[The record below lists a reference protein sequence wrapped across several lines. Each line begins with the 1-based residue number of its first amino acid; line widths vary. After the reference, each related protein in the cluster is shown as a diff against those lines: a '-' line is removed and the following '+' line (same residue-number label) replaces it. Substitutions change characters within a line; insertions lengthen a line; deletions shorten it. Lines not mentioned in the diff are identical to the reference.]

1 MSTGSTNQRKNMKLI
16 IFFFVLLPFVV
27 SQQDTY
33 TIKFENESLES
44 FINTVGEITGHNII
58 IYDNTLKSKKIN
70 LASTKPITKETLY
83 NIFLS
88 VMEYNGYIV
97 QSVGNGAEKVIKIHP
112 AISGSSIPT
121 ITIFSEEELRK
132 YQDQDMFITM
142 VIKLEHISAREVQT
156 TLRSLRIVNPQSG
169 NLGGIDSSNTIFV
182 TDFAPNVKRIY
193 DVVRLIDQPGIDKQ
207 LHVVKLQYGN
217 AQDMVTQLSEL
228 AAQDQKAPT
237 TGIGPNLEEAKLAA
251 DTRLNAVI
259 IQAYPSKIEQL
270 TAMIKSLDS
279 NVFKEPSK
287 FHYVRMKYIDAAELQ
302 ETLSELVKKQDKKED
317 EIPIAIQTDTQNN
330 ALIVQSDEKTWSQIL
345 AIIETADVRKPQ
357 VQIKAALVEVSPN
370 DLLGL
375 GVELFYAENSDDG
388 KTTIGGGS
396 NFGFTNLV
404 AVNGDTAVPIN
415 GNQAI
420 TAEKFGKLPI
430 VRDPFQR
437 SGTFFANYDDLFT
450 LPILL
455 NAIQTQTDSRVVSL
469 PSIIVNDDGVAQL
482 KVADSQPSLATKID
496 DSGALLESFGDFQ
509 EAGTILLVTPHIS
522 SEKNYLHLDIS
533 QTVEAFDR
541 ASLAVGGVQSKT
553 TRQLVSTV
561 SIPNGHTVAVGGLT
575 FDRDVLTV
583 EKIPLLGDLP
593 LIGFLFQTRVV
604 THQRQ
609 NVFLFVTAK
618 ILHDENFEDYK
629 KLSHEVKLE
638 AGSFGVDM
646 ELIDES
652 FHRYQKKYGLSKEEP
667 EPMYMLEYQ
676 SPNKK

>member
-1 MSTGSTNQRKNMKLI
+1 MKLI
-16 IFFFVLLPFVV
+16 IFFFVILSFVV

-33 TIKFENESLES
+33 TVKFEDESLES
-44 FINTVGEITGHNII
+44 FINTVGEITGNNII
-58 IYDNTLKSKKIN
+58 IYDRTLKNKKIN

-97 QSVGNGAEKVIKIHP
+97 QSVGDGASKVIKIRP
-112 AISGSSIPT
+112 ATSGSSVPT

-132 YQDQDMFITM
+132 YQNQDMFITM
-142 VIKLEHISAREVQT
+142 VINLEHISAREVQT

-193 DVVRLIDQPGIDKQ
+193 DVVKLMDQPGIDKQ
-207 LHVVKLQYGN
+207 LRVVKLKYGN
-217 AQDMVTQLSEL
+217 AQELVTQLNEL
-228 AAQDQKAPT
+228 AAQDKKT
-237 TGIGPNLEEAKLAA
+237 RRGIGPNLEDAKLAA
-251 DTRLNAVI
+251 DVRLNAVI

-270 TAMIKSLDS
+270 TTIIKSLDS
-279 NVFKEPSK
+279 NIFNEPAK
-287 FHYVRMKYIDAAELQ
+287 FHYVQIKNIDASTLQ
-302 ETLSELVKKQDKKED
+302 ETLSKLVKKQNIQEG
-317 EIPIAIQTDTQNN
+317 EIPVAIETDTQNN
-330 ALIVQSDEKTWSQIL
+330 ALIVQADENTWSQIAAL
-345 AIIETADVRKPQ
+345 IEVADVRKPQ
-357 VQIKAALVEVSPN
+357 VQIEAALVEVNPN
-370 DLLGL
+370 DVLGL
-375 GVELFYAENSDDG
+375 GVELFYAENSEDG

-404 AVNGDTAVPIN
+404 AVNGNTAVPIN
-415 GNQAI
+415 QNQAI

-430 VRDPFQR
+430 VPARDPFQR

-455 NAIQTQTDSRVVSL
+455 NAIQTQTDTRVVFL
-469 PSIIVNDDGVAQL
+469 PSIVVNENATAQL
-482 KVADSQPSLATKID
+482 KVADFQPSLETKID
-496 DSGALLESFGDFQ
+496 DSGAFIDSFGDFQ
-509 EAGTILLVTPHIS
+509 EAGTTLIVTPHIS
-522 SEKNYLHLDIS
+522 SENNYLRLDIS

-541 ASLAVGGVQSKT
+541 ASLAAGGVQAKT
-553 TRQLVSTV
+553 TRQLVSSV
-561 SIPNGHTVAVGGLT
+561 SIPDGHTVAVGGLT
-575 FDRDVLTV
+575 FDQDVLTV

-618 ILHDENFEDYK
+618 ILKDENFEDYK

-638 AGSFGVDM
+638 TSSFGVDM
-646 ELIDES
+646 DLIDKS
-652 FHRYQKKYGLSKEEP
+652 FRRYQQKYGLSKEEP
-667 EPMYMLEYQ
+667 EPLYMLEYQ
-676 SPNKK
+676 SPNKN